1 MGEVTREDLV
11 AMVKR
16 LTVVLS
22 KFSKDHKIITQAKN
36 LIADE
41 PNDILR
47 AEFSLD
53 GAYIEQH
60 GLGYQL
66 AKDIN
71 GITHHYYKGMW
82 STNSAQLFDKQKSLD
97 YVREFEDVYDWL
109 DDTFSVCSDITE
121 GEIGARIFIE
131 LMLMPAD
138 KQYMYMPVLERM
150 AVFGVYNG
158 EVYRC
163 TGASTLGGIYL
174 QDANTTEISGYKHCV
189 LPEDIT
195 DWRYTYLQE
204 APAKEERVIG
214 NVIVRGAY
222 VDK

>member
-1 MGEVTREDLV
+1 MGEVTHEDLV
-11 AMVKR
+11 SMIKR
-16 LTVVLS
+16 LTVVLG
-22 KFSKDHKIITQAKN
+22 KFSKYHPIIRQAKN

-53 GAYIEQH
+53 GAYIQQH
-60 GLGYQL
+60 GLGYAL

-71 GITHHYYKGMW
+71 GVTHHYHKGTW
-82 STNSAQLFDKQKSLD
+82 STNSSQIFDKPKIND
-97 YVREFEDVYDWL
+97 IAREFEDVYDWL
-109 DDTFSVCSDITE
+109 DDTLSVCSDITE

-138 KQYMYMPVLERM
+138 KQYMYMPILERM
-150 AVFGVYNG
+150 VVFGVYKC

-174 QDANTTEISGYKHCV
+174 HDANTTEISGYKHCV
-189 LPEDIT
+189 LPEEIT
-195 DWRYTYLQE
+195 DWRYTYLHE